1 MSFVL
6 QNPSL
11 CGNILKFVQQMWH
24 QVLSYFEPNYENKP
38 QGVESRQYSEEQRKY
53 FFFKKNNNTKKNIE
67 GGG

>member
-53 FFFKKNNNTKKNIE
+53 FFL
-67 GGG
+67 